1 MDELEKSESNPEAS
15 VFDKY
20 FEYRTDKCIQLI
32 NKLGGVIDIGAYSEE
47 DFYKFLNDNREYI
60 KSVGDRKKEKKE
72 RDEAM
77 AAAGIAPKKK
87 KKHKKNKKH
96 KRR

>member
-1 MDELEKSESNPEAS
+1 MDELKKKDIDPESS
-15 VFDKY
+15 VFDKH

-32 NKLGGVIDIGAYSEE
+32 NKLGGLVDIGAYSED
-47 DFYKFLNDNREYI
+47 DFYSFLNENREYI

-72 RDEAM
+72 REEQL
-77 AAAGIAPKKK
+77 AAVGIVPK

-96 KRR
+96 RR

>member
-1 MDELEKSESNPEAS
+1 MDELKKKDSDPASS
-15 VFDKY
+15 VFDKH

-32 NKLGGVIDIGAYSEE
+32 NKLGGVIDIGVYSEE
-47 DFYKFLNDNREYI
+47 DFYNFLDDNREYI

-77 AAAGIAPKKK
+77 AAAGITSKK
-87 KKHKKNKKH
+87 KKHKKNKKR
-96 KRR
+96 KRK